1 MKRETILP
9 ILRRLARA
17 GHLPEDGPTS
27 VFLRP
32 SRQLSVR
39 AEGDRV
45 LVRASR
51 LPFARPMVFTRE
63 EIEAPEGA
71 PDGGDAGNAG
81 A

>member
-17 GHLPEDGPTS
+17 GQLPEDGPTS

-32 SRQLSVR
+32 SRQLSVK
-39 AEGDRV
+39 AEGNRV

-51 LPFARPMVFTRE
+51 LPFAKPLVFTRE
-63 EIEAPEGA
+63 EIEAPEGE
-71 PDGGDAGNAG
+71 DAGNAG